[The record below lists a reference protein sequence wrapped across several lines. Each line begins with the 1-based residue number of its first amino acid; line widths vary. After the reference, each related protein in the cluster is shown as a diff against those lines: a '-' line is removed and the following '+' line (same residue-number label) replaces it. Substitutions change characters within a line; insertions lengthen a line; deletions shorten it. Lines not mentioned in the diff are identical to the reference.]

1 MTGFRFWGLLIKIVG
16 LSFIL
21 TGCGSENNSGDV
33 NATGNVALINGKIY
47 TVNDKQSVEEA
58 VVVKKGSIVFVGS
71 TAEAQS
77 RIDVDTLVI
86 DLKGK
91 LVLPGI
97 HDSHLHPLEAGSE
110 AITCILD
117 SSISPAKQATKLK
130 ACGEE
135 NTGLDWVLGWGYSLE
150 SLLAMKK
157 DPRAFLDE
165 MIPDRPV
172 AIMEET
178 SHSIWVNSK
187 ALALAGISANT
198 PHPKGGAILKH
209 MATGQPTGV
218 LLDTAGEIIFDIAFA
233 PNTVLEEMNYQG
245 LLSGLEQVAKNGI
258 TSVVDARLYWKRN
271 YLKAWDRAEK
281 ENTLTARAVLSL
293 WAYPLEGDTD
303 QIEILKS
310 MYRDD
315 GNSLLRVTQI
325 KMYSDGIIHNSTA
338 SLIEPYKEYF
348 EEVGPLG
355 LNYFDKTRMT
365 KYVTELEKAGFDMHI
380 HAIGDRAVRESLDA
394 IEDSMQVNGTLDSPR
409 RHRLTHV
416 EMVDSN
422 DFGRFA
428 ELGVIADFQVA
439 GEFTLPKNSSWVEG
453 QIGDRHKDMLPVR
466 TIYDTGALVTLS
478 SDWDVS
484 SLSPFVGMQNSLQ
497 RGEQSL
503 PNIDAVIRAY
513 TINAAI
519 LMRQEDKTGSIEVGK
534 LGDLIV
540 LDQDIVTVEID
551 SIAKTN
557 VLLTLL
563 EGKAVFSSPML

>member
-1 MTGFRFWGLLIKIVG
+1 MTGFRLWGLLISV
-16 LSFIL
+16 SFVL
-21 TGCGSENNSGDV
+21 AGCGSVNNDSDT
-33 NATGNVALINGKIY
+33 NATGNVALINGKVY
-47 TVNDKQSVEEA
+47 TVNKQQSIEEA
-58 VVVKKGSIVFVGS
+58 VVVKNGSIVFVGS

-117 SSISPAKQATKLK
+117 SSISPAKQAATLK
-130 ACGEE
+130 VCGKED
-135 NTGLDWVLGWGYSLE
+135 TGLDWVLGWGHSLE
-150 SLLAMKK
+150 LLLAMKK

-209 MATGQPTGV
+209 ATTGEPTGV
-218 LLDTAGEIIFDIAFA
+218 LLDTAGEMIFDIAFA
-233 PNTVLEEMNYQG
+233 PNAVLEEMNYQG
-245 LLSGLEQVAKNGI
+245 LLSGLEQVAQNGI

-271 YLKAWDRAEK
+271 YLKAWERAEK

-293 WAYPLEGDTD
+293 WAYPLEDD
-303 QIEILKS
+303 AEQIETLKS
-310 MYRDD
+310 LYRNDE
-315 GNSLLRVTQI
+315 NSLLRVTQI

-338 SLIEPYKEYF
+338 ALIEPYKEYF

-365 KYVTELEKAGFDMHI
+365 TYVTALETVGFDMHI

-394 IEDSMQVNGTLDSPR
+394 IEDSMQVNGTLESPR

-416 EMVDSN
+416 EMVDSA
-422 DFGRFA
+422 DLGRFA

-439 GEFTLPKNSSWVEG
+439 GDFALPKNSFWVEG
-453 QIGDRHKDMLPVR
+453 QIGDRHQDMLPVR

-484 SLSPFVGMQNSLQ
+484 SLSPFVGMQNALQ

-513 TINAAI
+513 TINAAT

-540 LDQDIVTVEID
+540 LDKDIITANIS
-551 SIAKTN
+551 SISKTN

-563 EGKAVFSSPML
+563 EGETVFSSPKL